1 MANEAECEKPQV
13 LCWAINFVLYFIE
26 GYYKVALLR
35 RMELINVVCYTSYIM
50 LMVTWCRSECCVFQ
64 NLTSKP
70 LTIESKNKCLVM
82 F

>member
-1 MANEAECEKPQV
+1 MLGNK
-13 LCWAINFVLYFIE
+13 LCVILHRRLLQDCFA
-26 GYYKVALLR
+26 KTDVA
-35 RMELINVVCYTSYIM
+35 NVVCYTSYIM